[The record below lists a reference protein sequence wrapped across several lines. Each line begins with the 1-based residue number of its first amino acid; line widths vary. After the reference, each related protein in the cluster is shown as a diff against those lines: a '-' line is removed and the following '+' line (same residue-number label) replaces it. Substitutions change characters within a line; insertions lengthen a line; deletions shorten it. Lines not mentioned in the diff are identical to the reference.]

1 MDFPGARLLDDP
13 PAVFVVDST
22 SGQDTDSARCGL
34 RQFFKPGQALLRPVR
49 AACGQH
55 PVHSKLAKGFQRGK
69 RIRCR
74 VECPVE
80 GDARSAGRLDELG
93 CSLHIYISI
102 FPQYSQDDAIGSQVP
117 GGGDIRLHDL
127 DLERAVVK
135 VAAARAYE
143 HKEGNADPLSRQ
155 PDDGAR
161 GSDSAELERRAE
173 LDPSRTAEL
182 RVDGGLYAADATL
195 K

>member
-34 RQFFKPGQALLRPVR
+34 RQFFKPGQALLRPGR

-80 GDARSAGRLDELG
+80 GDARSAGRLYELG

-102 FPQYSQDDAIGSQVP
+102 FPQYSQDAKRVP
-117 GGGDIRLHDL
+117 NAKIR
-127 DLERAVVK
+127 K
-135 VAAARAYE
+135 IY
-143 HKEGNADPLSRQ
+143 KLS
-155 PDDGAR
+155 
-161 GSDSAELERRAE
+161 
-173 LDPSRTAEL
+173 
-182 RVDGGLYAADATL
+182 
-195 K
+195 